1 MQPGRTLYFP
11 VQLIISL
18 GEICPKLTSVS
29 PCVDIIIKHIEF
41 SDLIEQIELF
51 LFFCVVA
58 PLLPEDVGCKQ
69 QGRECE
75 NIFEIVS
82 DPPARCFPAENFK
95 NFPGCMLNLESH
107 TRCVGCVYVWLC
119 DRRQN
124 NQHFYKAAGMFCLVR
139 WSASLHKQ
147 NAQAVCAT
155 DGGNKPPRAG
165 VLPLRSPYG
174 RWRPAATPSE
184 VFSAQP
190 NNCGQIP
197 KGKAAAAA
205 VSEQKEKS
213 ALGRAA
219 RRLFAELAS
228 KAIAAK

>member
-1 MQPGRTLYFP
+1 
-11 VQLIISL
+11 
-18 GEICPKLTSVS
+18 
-29 PCVDIIIKHIEF
+29 
-41 SDLIEQIELF
+41 
-51 LFFCVVA
+51 
-58 PLLPEDVGCKQ
+58 
-69 QGRECE
+69 
-75 NIFEIVS
+75 
-82 DPPARCFPAENFK
+82 
-95 NFPGCMLNLESH
+95 MLNLESH
-107 TRCVGCVYVWLC
+107 TRCVGCIGFVTDDKTRTNL
-119 DRRQN
+119 
-124 NQHFYKAAGMFCLVR
+124 HFYKAAGMFCLLR
-139 WSASLHKQ
+139 WSASLRKQ

-155 DGGNKPPRAG
+155 DGGNKPPQAG